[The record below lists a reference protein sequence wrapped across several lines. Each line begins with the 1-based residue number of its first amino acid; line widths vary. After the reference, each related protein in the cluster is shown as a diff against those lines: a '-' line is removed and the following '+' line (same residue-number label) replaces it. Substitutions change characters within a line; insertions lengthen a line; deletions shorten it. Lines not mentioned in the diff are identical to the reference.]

1 MPANTAKRAK
11 LQIETTVTQ
20 EALAALTD
28 SGDNTIFKHA
38 SAGLFSEQDDFAP
51 VIRPDGL
58 INGGAV
64 TPDTTNDQV
73 DVAAINLWLAGV
85 KTAVAASPGES
96 ITRSALAT
104 HRINSITVNSGG
116 AIAVVSATDDAGATA
131 FSEVRGAVGGPPYI
145 PVGSVEIAQIR
156 TDSATPALI
165 LTSEILANP
174 GQHLET
180 YDYPGYEVQL
190 SEDVDDP
197 TTVVKFNA
205 AIPAI
210 HTGDLAKSVF
220 AQIAE
225 PNFIDYEL
233 VSDFVPVEESHSVS
247 STEVYN
253 ALLGS
258 ESSTLNAGGFTIK
271 LADGVTD
278 PIVKLKG
285 KRLWFKFYPDRNKEP
300 YIIVNGKIGIGR
312 SFPVADFNASACT
325 IAARAEGKEI
335 SS

>member
-1 MPANTAKRAK
+1 MGANTAKKAK
-11 LQIETTVTQ
+11 LQIETTVSQ
-20 EALAALTD
+20 EALAALSD
-28 SGDNTIFKHA
+28 SGDNIVFKHA
-38 SAGLFSEQDDFAP
+38 TAALFSEQDDFTP
-51 VIRPDGL
+51 VVRPDGV
-58 INGGAV
+58 INGAEV

-73 DVAAINLWLAGV
+73 DVAAISLWLAGV
-85 KTAVAASPGES
+85 KTAVAASAGES

-116 AIAVVSATDDAGATA
+116 AIAVIPATDDAGATS

-145 PVGSVEIAQIR
+145 PVGSVEIRQVR
-156 TDSATPALI
+156 TDSATPAFI
-165 LTSEILANP
+165 LESEILGNP

-180 YDYPGYEVQL
+180 YDYPGFEIQL

-197 TTVVKFNA
+197 STVVKFNA

-210 HTGDLAKSVF
+210 HTGDLAKAVF
-220 AQIAE
+220 AKISE

-233 VSDFVPVEESHSVS
+233 VSDYVPVEESHSVS

-253 ALLGS
+253 ALLGA
-258 ESSTLNAGGFTIK
+258 ESSSLNAGSFAIK
-271 LADGVTD
+271 LSDAITD

-285 KRLWFKFYPDRNKEP
+285 KRLWFKFFPDRNKEP
-300 YIIVNGKIGIGR
+300 YIIVNGKLGMTRG
-312 SFPVADFNASACT
+312 FPAADFISATCT
-325 IAARAEGKEI
+325 ISAKAEGKGI